1 MENNEIMN
9 NEEIM
14 ETNVTV
20 VEDQDQ
26 DTYYPV
32 TTENTDTDG
41 GSGLNGLLKLAAIGA
56 GGFILGKKFV
66 WDKRL
71 KPALEKKRAA
81 KKAEAEAAEEQ
92 RFESWAVKRGLLIP
106 TEAPVEEPNN
116 DNVQD
121 VDPEE
126 ITEEKNEK

>member
-9 NEEIM
+9 NEE
-14 ETNVTV
+14 TNVTV
-20 VEDQDQ
+20 VEDQE
-26 DTYYPV
+26 DTYYPA

-71 KPALEKKRAA
+71 KPALEKKRAE
-81 KKAEAEAAEEQ
+81 KKAEAEAAEEE

-126 ITEEKNEK
+126 ITEEKTEK

>member
-14 ETNVTV
+14 ETEVKAI
-20 VEDQDQ
+20 EDQEPD
-26 DTYYPV
+26 YYPA
-32 TTENTDTDG
+32 TTENTDTDAT
-41 GSGLNGLLKLAAIGA
+41 SGLNGLLKLAAIGA

-66 WDKRL
+66 WDKKL
-71 KPALEKKRAA
+71 KPALDKRRAA

-92 RFESWAVKRGLLIP
+92 RFESWAVKRGLLVP
-106 TEAPVEEPNN
+106 TATVEEPNT

-121 VDPEE
+121 IDPEE
-126 ITEEKNEK
+126 LTEEKTEK